1 MFLSSPH
8 STMWTVTPHW
18 VPNDSHTSS
27 SVSSRQC
34 LSHEDLV
41 MITEAARTVRSTR
54 VRTS

>member
-8 STMWTVTPHW
+8 STTWTVTPHW

-41 MITEAARTVRSTR
+41 MITEAAKIVKSTR
-54 VRTS
+54 VRT